1 MRRQRPVVARCWRKT
16 GKEDSMKRIIF
27 SLAFVALLV
36 VPARAQLVV
45 VDPGNLAQTILIA
58 ERTLRE
64 YETLVAQYETIVR
77 MSQGLGSLDRYRIP
91 TIGITGHDPSRFP
104 YGSPWL
110 QGMNS
115 GDARGTLY
123 GQTTR
128 TLERPGS
135 LLTQLPPGARKAVEE
150 AYATIEITD

>member
-1 MRRQRPVVARCWRKT
+1 MRRVMLLV
-16 GKEDSMKRIIF
+16 
-27 SLAFVALLV
+27 LALLA
-36 VPARAQLVV
+36 PAASARAQLVV

-91 TIGITGHDPSRFP
+91 PIAITGHDASRFP

-123 GQTTR
+123 RQTTR
-128 TLERPGS
+128 
-135 LLTQLPPGARKAVEE
+135 
-150 AYATIEITD
+150 